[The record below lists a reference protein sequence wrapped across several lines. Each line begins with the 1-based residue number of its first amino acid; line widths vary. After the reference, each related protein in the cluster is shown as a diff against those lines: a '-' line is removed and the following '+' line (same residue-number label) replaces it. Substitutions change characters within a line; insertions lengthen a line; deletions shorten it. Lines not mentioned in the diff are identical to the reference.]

1 MSLYDD
7 VLTDFPLSNGNGTA
21 SQNENSSSTNQTKSD
36 GSQSTK
42 PNDIGNFIFLIT
54 YMSIIVLYVQT
65 LLYYNNNCN
74 IMK

>member
-21 SQNENSSSTNQTKSD
+21 AQNENSSSTNQTKSD

-42 PNDIGNFIFLIT
+42 PNDIGNFI
-54 YMSIIVLYVQT
+54 
-65 LLYYNNNCN
+65 N
-74 IMK
+74 